1 MDVGLGKGIFN
12 KQKQLVALTEKA
24 GHQVVAGN
32 MDVDSCAGHLAR
44 NPRRARRLIPHG
56 GRSSMIG
63 RWTPLPIPPFA
74 SSSTPPAAL
83 IPPDLALDSVHS
95 TGTEARTQR

>member
-1 MDVGLGKGIFN
+1 MDVGLGKGIFD

-32 MDVDSCAGHLAR
+32 MDVDGCAGHLAR

-56 GRSSMIG
+56 GRSSMIE
-63 RWTPLPIPPFA
+63 RWTPSLIPPFA
-74 SSSTPPAAL
+74 SCLTPPAL
-83 IPPDLALDSVHS
+83 PIPPDLARDSAHS
-95 TGTEARTQR
+95 IVTEARTQR